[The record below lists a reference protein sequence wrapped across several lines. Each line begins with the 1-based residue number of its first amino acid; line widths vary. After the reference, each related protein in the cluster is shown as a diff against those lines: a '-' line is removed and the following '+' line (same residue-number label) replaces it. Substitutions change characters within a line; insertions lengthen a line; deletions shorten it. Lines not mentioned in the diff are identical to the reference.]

1 MLHSPWGHGT
11 HMDDARQEADEEGLP
26 TGVES
31 GEDTMA
37 QGGEKVRDIDDCYC
51 DECGGK
57 MRRGSGHARCKTCRD
72 EGDTTDGYDWRW
84 WLWDEE

>member
-1 MLHSPWGHGT
+1 
-11 HMDDARQEADEEGLP
+11 MDDARQEADEEGLP

-37 QGGEKVRDIDDCYC
+37 QGGEKVRDIDECYC

-57 MRRGSGHARCKTCRD
+57 MRHKSWGQARCKECRA
-72 EGDTTDGYDWRW
+72 GDIVRGEENEWRW